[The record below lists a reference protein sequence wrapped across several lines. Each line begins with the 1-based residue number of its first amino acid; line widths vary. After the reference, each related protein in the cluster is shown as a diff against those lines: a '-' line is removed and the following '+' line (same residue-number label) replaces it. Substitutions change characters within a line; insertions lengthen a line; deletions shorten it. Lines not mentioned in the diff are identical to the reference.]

1 MVFPSGQVNGLVS
14 HANVNNSHNLTR
26 AHRIRDT
33 ASGEY
38 VDTAP
43 PHKVRFASE
52 TPGEICGIRNWMKAS
67 FPSETNSSGNKR
79 KSGKLRQHRFTV
91 TPNQKT
97 NAEKDRGRSNV
108 QSAKSQ
114 VIG

>member
-1 MVFPSGQVNGLVS
+1 VLFPLGQVNGLVS

-26 AHRIRDT
+26 AQRIRDT
-33 ASGEY
+33 ASREY
-38 VDTAP
+38 DTAP

-67 FPSETNSSGNKR
+67 FPSETNSSGKKR
-79 KSGKLRQHRFTV
+79 KSGELRQHRFTFA
-91 TPNQKT
+91 PNQKT
-97 NAEKDRGRSNV
+97 KVEKDRGRLNM